1 MFYGGRERKRHSSS
15 FVVGQWHQQLNGG
28 ASWNDFLRAIATK
41 KEIVDGIISVD
52 DLKCPEPLKAILVT
66 EDHVDVAMQ
75 DYCNRIAFQEQ
86 SEQACKIYKKLLTLG
101 FDDVL
106 TTNYTYE
113 LEIAASNS
121 KKMNTRGISKLMRH
135 TDAVK
140 RAENKY
146 LLHTY
151 NQLTVNGCTNRVW
164 HIHGEARKPDS
175 AVLGHYYY
183 GNLLCKIKECLHRRN
198 YAENKEIKSWVD
210 SFVMGDVYVL
220 GFGFGFSELDLW
232 WLLNRK
238 AREKTATGKVY
249 FYEAKPVGFDEKHEL
264 LGMLRRAHGGEP
276 VVEIVSC
283 GYENKTIC
291 KDGVEKTA
299 LAGSYKDFYNDA
311 IVDIANRINGRN

>member
-1 MFYGGRERKRHSSS
+1 MEEKQENGFPQVLLLGNGIN
-15 FVVGQWHQQLNGG
+15 QLNGG

-41 KEIVDGIISVD
+41 QEIVDGIISVEA
-52 DLKCPEPLKAILVT
+52 LKCPETLKAILVT

-86 SEQACKIYKKLLTLG
+86 SEQVCVLYKKLLTLG

-113 LEIAASNS
+113 LEIAALPS
-121 KKMNTRGISKLMRH
+121 KKMSCYQIKKRMCH
-135 TDAVK
+135 TNAVK
-140 RAENKY
+140 QADKKY

-151 NQLTVNGCTNRVW
+151 NQLTVDGCVNRVW

-175 AVLGHYYY
+175 TVLGHYYY
-183 GNLLCKIKECLHRRN
+183 GNLLCKIKEFLHRRN
-198 YAENKEIKSWVD
+198 YAGNKEIQSWVD
-210 SFVMGDVYVL
+210 SFIMGDVYVL

-249 FYEAKPVGFDEKHEL
+249 FYAAEPVGFDERHEL
-264 LGMLRRAHGGEP
+264 MGMLRSAYSGEA

-283 GYENKTIC
+283 GYQNKVIF
-291 KDGVEKTA
+291 KDGIEETV
-299 LAGSYKDFYNDA
+299 LDGSYEAFYNDA
-311 IVDIANRINGRN
+311 IADIASRINGRK